1 MHPILIDLGPLSI
14 YSFGF
19 FIVASFLLGMGWT
32 MREARLKGLDSSL
45 VLDMGFYVLLGGLL
59 GARLSYAT
67 LNPGPF
73 LHDPLAIFKLWQ
85 GGMVFMGGVLVA
97 AAFTIIYLKIQNQKI
112 LPWLDAAAPGLC
124 LGLAAGWLGCLA
136 AGCGYGRPADL
147 AWAVTYTHPEAIG
160 PLFTALHP
168 TQAYHALAALTCFL
182 VIMLVKKN
190 LRSPG
195 RLAGLFLIMY
205 SLLRT
210 LIDFYRDDLSPD
222 LVFLSLNQALGLAMV
237 AVGLVLF
244 YLPGKHVK
252 K

>member
-32 MREARLKGLDSSL
+32 MREARLKGLDSRL
-45 VLDMGFYVLLGGLL
+45 VLDIGFYVLLGGLL

-67 LNPGPF
+67 LNPEPF
-73 LHDPLAIFKLWQ
+73 LADPLAIFKLWQ
-85 GGMVFMGGVLVA
+85 GGMIFMGGVLVA
-97 AAFTIIYLKIQNQKI
+97 GAFMLIYLKIQSQKI
-112 LPWLDAAAPGLC
+112 LPWLDAAAPGTA
-124 LGLAAGWLGCLA
+124 LGLATGWLGCLA
-136 AGCGYGRPADL
+136 AGCGYGRPSGL
-147 AWAVTYTHPEAIG
+147 PWAVTYTHPEAMG

-168 TQAYHALAALTCFL
+168 TQVYHALAALTCFL
-182 VIMLVKKN
+182 VIILVKER

-205 SLLRT
+205 SLSRT
-210 LIDFYRDDLSPD
+210 LIDFYREDLNAD

-244 YLPGKHVK
+244 YLPGKYLK